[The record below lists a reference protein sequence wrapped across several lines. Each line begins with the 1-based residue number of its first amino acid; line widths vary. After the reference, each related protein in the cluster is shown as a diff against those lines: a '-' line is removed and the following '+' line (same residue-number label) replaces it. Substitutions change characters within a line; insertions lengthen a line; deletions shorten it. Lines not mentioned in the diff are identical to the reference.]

1 MFFFFHEYL
10 IALWFW
16 VCACNVHKYSC
27 FAIYKRFGLSKL
39 ILLLLES
46 YCSNVA
52 ACTLRI
58 CSTVCI
64 YFDIVCFTGTP
75 LYMAPELVREQP
87 YNHTVDLW
95 SLGVILY
102 VESLSIYLG
111 LVLNFIFSCTLWLWM
126 IVAHL
131 NLA

>member
-1 MFFFFHEYL
+1 
-10 IALWFW
+10 
-16 VCACNVHKYSC
+16 
-27 FAIYKRFGLSKL
+27 
-39 ILLLLES
+39 
-46 YCSNVA
+46 
-52 ACTLRI
+52 
-58 CSTVCI
+58 
-64 YFDIVCFTGTP
+64 
-75 LYMAPELVREQP
+75 MAPELVREQP